1 MGRRT
6 CRVTHGG
13 GVSGLRCREPEGDPP
28 LSPPLPESPRPK
40 GQTPGSADRYLA
52 GEVGPGETGA
62 RFRERASPPD
72 GSAGKEGES

>member
-6 CRVTHGG
+6 CRVTPGG

-52 GEVGPGETGA
+52 VEVGRRETGA
-62 RFRERASPPD
+62 RFRERASP
-72 GSAGKEGES
+72 